1 MARLEY
7 FLVAES
13 VSVDQQT
20 NRISFFNV
28 VEQVSSSKFPA
39 TIPQIIAVAGW
50 NTDEGD
56 DKKDFQVTVRITSPG
71 GEPKDFHLNFRM
83 GAKRSR
89 AILVFQ
95 GIKLA
100 GPGKLVVELS
110 LNDKHQAAHSIDVEL
125 ADGEVAEDEQ
135 G

>member
-28 VEQVSSSKFPA
+28 VEQVTVPEFPV
-39 TIPQIIAVAGW
+39 TIPQIIAVAAW
-50 NTDEGD
+50 NAEEGD
-56 DKKDFQVTVRITSPG
+56 DKKDFQATVRITSPSV
-71 GEPKDFHLNFRM
+71 EPKEFHRNFRM
-83 GAKRSR
+83 PAKRIR
-89 AILVFQ
+89 VILVFQ

-100 GPGKLVVELS
+100 APGKLLVELS
-110 LNDKHQAAHSIDVEL
+110 LNDKHEATHSIDAEL
-125 ADGEVAEDEQ
+125 AEGEQ